1 MPWMSTLFGP
11 LSETI
16 SSVSCRDWALAGDQM
31 AGADKAPP
39 AASADFKKSRRLI
52 QTSLTVERPAEA
64 SANGVPT
71 QFPNN
76 FLSQLENYR
85 CRRVARANGG
95 NLPKKQ
101 ADSAIGRAI
110 PADAATPASPCAG
123 LRYRRANPRS
133 RKCLCAD
140 LPPTHAGKG
149 SHQPSGHPTA

>member
-1 MPWMSTLFGP
+1 LFGP

-39 AASADFKKSRRLI
+39 AASADTDFKKSRRLI

-85 CRRVARANGG
+85 CRRVARADGG
-95 NLPKKQ
+95 RLPKKQ
-101 ADSAIGRAI
+101 AENAIGRAI
-110 PADAATPASPCAG
+110 TPPDAATPG
-123 LRYRRANPRS
+123 
-133 RKCLCAD
+133 
-140 LPPTHAGKG
+140 
-149 SHQPSGHPTA
+149 

>member
-1 MPWMSTLFGP
+1 MSTLFGP
-11 LSETI
+11 LSEAI
-16 SSVSCRDWALAGDQM
+16 SSVSCRDWALAVDQI
-31 AGADKAPP
+31 AGADKVP

-85 CRRVARANGG
+85 CRRVARANRG

-110 PADAATPASPCAG
+110 PADADAATPG
-123 LRYRRANPRS
+123 
-133 RKCLCAD
+133 
-140 LPPTHAGKG
+140 
-149 SHQPSGHPTA
+149 